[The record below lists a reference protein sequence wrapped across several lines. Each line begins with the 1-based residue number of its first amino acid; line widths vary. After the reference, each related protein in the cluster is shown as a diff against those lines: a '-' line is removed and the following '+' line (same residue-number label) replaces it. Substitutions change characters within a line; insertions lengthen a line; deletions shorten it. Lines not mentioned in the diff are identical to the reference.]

1 MGDVTVDDT
10 EAARLLQEAHDEFER
25 DAATTSSGKQLD
37 NEGEAPPEKP
47 YPAYFF
53 PQLSVQRSMFCLDV
67 LKREDIRSV
76 SPPTLADH
84 AIFQPS

>member
-1 MGDVTVDDT
+1 MGEVNASD

-25 DAATTSSGKQLD
+25 LEAARENGGKTTAAGVPN
-37 NEGEAPPEKP
+37 NEEDTPPEKP

-53 PQLSVQRSMFCLDV
+53 PQLSVQRSVFCLDV

-76 SPPTLADH
+76 SPLGGSSD
-84 AIFQPS
+84 